1 MASPTSIGW
10 SERHAASWQVADL
23 ADSSTAM
30 RYARG
35 MAVAFEFTGT
45 IAAGAFLGWFLDRHF
60 GWSPWGSIVLTLGSA
75 AGAFVRLI
83 QMVRR
88 FQGIDHRGQH

>member
-1 MASPTSIGW
+1 
-10 SERHAASWQVADL
+10 
-23 ADSSTAM
+23 M

-45 IAAGAFLGWFLDRHF
+45 IAAGALIGWYVDRHF
-60 GWSPWGSIVLTLGSA
+60 GWSPWGSIVLTLGAA

-88 FQGIDHRGQH
+88 FQEVDDPPQH